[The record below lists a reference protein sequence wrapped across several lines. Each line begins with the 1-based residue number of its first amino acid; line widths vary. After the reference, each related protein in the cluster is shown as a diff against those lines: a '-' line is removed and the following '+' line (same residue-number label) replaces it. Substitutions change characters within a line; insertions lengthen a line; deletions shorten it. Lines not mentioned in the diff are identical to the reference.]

1 MRLGTIIGLLILW
14 TSPLWAAEPGRI
26 VGQVTDEATGEALV
40 GAVILVA
47 DMGLGATAEASGEF
61 EIDGVPAGIVRVEAR
76 MVGYASAMEEDVVVQ
91 AGRTLRL
98 FLSLKPIRYRMKE
111 VVVTAERLPFAL
123 SERSPVSLRVI
134 RAEEFEHKITS
145 VPELLSEAAGV
156 QIKSS
161 GGLGSYSTVSIRGS
175 SSEQVNVYL
184 DGVLLNSALGG
195 GVNVGNIPLSH
206 VERVEVY
213 KGATPVGLGGDAIG
227 GAINIVT
234 RSPERLHFGV
244 GASCGTFGT
253 AKANWMLS
261 EQKGKLGVLLAM
273 DYVRSDNNF
282 RFLDDN
288 GTRYNQDDDT
298 WTYRRNNDFQ
308 GFNALGKIEYALR
321 PHATLILNNNFYRS
335 DKGIP
340 GIGSFQSKSAR
351 LRTLRNLTEGSFI
364 LEQVFGRMTC
374 RLKGLSTYYAS
385 DYRDLEAEVGLGRQ
399 DNHNVTKTFGGE
411 LHVQTLLW
419 NHQILSGVFRAGA
432 ERFKPSDR
440 FHNTPLLDN
449 KRASYSAALED
460 EILLLGDRLSI
471 VPSVQW
477 DVLFSEFL
485 GDYTH
490 GHWIEGPARKQRHA
504 MFSRR
509 VGVRLQAASWLI
521 FKANAAKSY
530 RAPSFYELFGD
541 KGSVIG
547 NTKLKP
553 EEGFNRDV
561 GCRVSGKRGYT
572 EAFVEVSY
580 YDNRLKDAIQFIQHS
595 QKVSKPENIGRARIR
610 GVECAAGVNLL
621 RHLKIE
627 GNVTRQDARNKTEL
641 YGGIYL
647 DKWFPNKPRYES
659 SGRIEVFDEG
669 WGKLF
674 YEISATGKN
683 YHDLYNKFPVP
694 KRVLH
699 NVGITLFGARSG
711 FHITVEGKNLTDNQV
726 ADLWGY
732 PLPGRAYYAGVRGS
746 F

>member
-1 MRLGTIIGLLILW
+1 M
-14 TSPLWAAEPGRI
+14 LWAHPVWADEPGRI
-26 VGQVTDEATGEALV
+26 VGRVTDQETGEPLA
-40 GAVILVA
+40 GAVVLVEG
-47 DMGLGATAEASGEF
+47 MGLGATADSSGRF
-61 EIDGVPAGIVRVEAR
+61 EIEGVPPGVVRVEAR
-76 MVGYASAMEEDVVVQ
+76 MVGYASARRDSVVVRV
-91 AGRTLRL
+91 GRTVRL
-98 FLSLKPIRYRMKE
+98 SLSLKPIRYKMKE

-156 QIKSS
+156 QIKTS

-206 VERVEVY
+206 VERIVVY
-213 KGATPVGLGGDAIG
+213 KGAMPVGLGGDAIG

-234 RSPERLHFGV
+234 RSPERHLGGV
-244 GASCGTFGT
+244 GTSYGTFRT

-261 EQKGKLGVLLAM
+261 EQKEKLGLLLAM

-288 GTRYNQDDDT
+288 GTRYNLDDDV
-298 WTYRRNNDFQ
+298 WTKRRNNDFQ
-308 GFNALGKIEYALR
+308 GFNVLGKIEYALR
-321 PHATLILNNNFYRS
+321 PSATLILNNNFYRS

-340 GIGSFQSKSAR
+340 GIGSFQSRSAR
-351 LRTLRNLTEGSFI
+351 LRTLRNLTEGSLI
-364 LEQVFGRMTC
+364 VRQLFGTMTC
-374 RLKGLSTYYAS
+374 RLKGVSTYYAS

-399 DNHNVTKTFGGE
+399 DNHNVTRTVGGE
-411 LHVQTLLW
+411 LHIQTLLW
-419 NHQILSGVFRAGA
+419 NHQILSGVLRGGA
-432 ERFKPSDR
+432 ERFKPSER

-449 KRASYSAALED
+449 KRTSYSAALED
-460 EILLLGDRLSI
+460 EILLWGDRLSI

-490 GHWIEGPARKQRHA
+490 GHWIEGPAKKKRHS

-509 VGVRLQAASWLI
+509 VGVRLQVVPWLI
-521 FKANAAKSY
+521 LKGNVAKSY

-553 EEGFNRDV
+553 EEGLNRDV
-561 GCRVSGKRGYT
+561 GCRLSGKRGSA
-572 EAFVEVSY
+572 EVFMEVSY

-595 QKVSKPENIGRARIR
+595 QKVSKPENIGRAQIR
-610 GVECAAGVNLL
+610 GVECAAGVNFF

-627 GNVTRQDARNKTEL
+627 GNVTQQDARNKTKL

-647 DKWFPNKPRYES
+647 NKWFPNKPRYES

-699 NVGITLFGARSG
+699 NVGITAFGAQSG

-732 PLPGRAYYAGVRGS
+732 PLPGRAYYMGVRGS